1 MSVVAEATKVSRTAA
16 IAASAAVHSQDHLSN
31 GRVDTPQRETAA
43 LVPATSIEISQTGRL
58 LMRILAIASGTADT
72 SNAGT
77 IKHPLLNVA
86 VTDPTAMASALA
98 SSLRN
103 AVEFSGLFYESHLA
117 QWVVDARQEE
127 CVLREPQAALSPE
140 ETSFEGERIAQLVHA
155 QLDVLENRQIHWQGQ
170 AWPGTPFSLR
180 IDGQDTHFEGNTSE
194 EESASAAWCSHL
206 SLELAT
212 LGTVEVRL
220 RLRENNVQFSLQTLD
235 SEVAALL
242 KSHRQLLSNAMH
254 ACGLQLDQMQVA
266 AGQHDA

>member
-1 MSVVAEATKVSRTAA
+1 MSVVAEATKISRTAA
-16 IAASAAVHSQDHLSN
+16 IAASAAVHSQDHLLN
-31 GRVDTPQRETAA
+31 GRVDTAQRETAA

-140 ETSFEGERIAQLVHA
+140 ETSLEGERIAQLVHA
-155 QLDVLENRQIHWQGQ
+155 LVVFRPESVPALDLGIDVAGPVYIPPEKFIILLENDRPHR
-170 AWPGTPFSLR
+170 PGPGIVAVGKFVGLAA
-180 IDGQDTHFEGNTSE
+180 
-194 EESASAAWCSHL
+194 ESF
-206 SLELAT
+206 
-212 LGTVEVRL
+212 VR
-220 RLRENNVQFSLQTLD
+220 ESGG
-235 SEVAALL
+235 EA
-242 KSHRQLLSNAMH
+242 
-254 ACGLQLDQMQVA
+254 
-266 AGQHDA
+266 